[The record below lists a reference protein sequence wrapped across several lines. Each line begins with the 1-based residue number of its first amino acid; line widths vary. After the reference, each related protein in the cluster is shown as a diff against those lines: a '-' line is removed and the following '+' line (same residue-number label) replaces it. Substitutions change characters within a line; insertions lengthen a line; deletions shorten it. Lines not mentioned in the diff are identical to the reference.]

1 MKKIALPLGTLFIV
15 LISQGC
21 GNVRSQKITTSNVN
35 EVAKHV
41 ANSSL
46 SEKDKQLFVG
56 YLMRSTLG
64 SAFSQSAPSYEG
76 KTVGQAIEEQRQWIA
91 TQDAEEHKAKQKAA
105 DEEAQRQALRHEL
118 SLSVLSLT
126 PVSHGFMDGVSLEC
140 FYRNATGKD
149 IRAFE
154 GTIEFK
160 DVLGNNLGADP
171 FKVLTPIKS
180 GDSRNVNESFPYMI
194 APQLRDQKL
203 SDLAIVWTPTKIV
216 FADGTTYG
224 E

>member
-1 MKKIALPLGTLFIV
+1 MKKIAVPLGTV
-15 LISQGC
+15 LLVVISQGC
-21 GNVRSQKITTSNVN
+21 GNVRSQKITTSNVD
-35 EVAKHV
+35 EVAKHI

-46 SEKDKQLFVG
+46 SDKDKQLFVG
-56 YLMRSTLG
+56 YLMRTTLG
-64 SAFSQSAPSYEG
+64 SALSQSAPSYEG

-91 TQDAEEHKAKQKAA
+91 TQQAEEQKAKQKAA
-105 DEEAQRQALRHEL
+105 EEEARREALRQEL
-118 SLSVLSLT
+118 SLSVVSLT
-126 PVSHGFMDGVSLEC
+126 QVSRGFMDGVSLEC
-140 FYRNATGKD
+140 VYRNATGKD

-160 DVLGNNLGADP
+160 DVLGNNLGEDP

-194 APQLRDQKL
+194 APQLRDKKL